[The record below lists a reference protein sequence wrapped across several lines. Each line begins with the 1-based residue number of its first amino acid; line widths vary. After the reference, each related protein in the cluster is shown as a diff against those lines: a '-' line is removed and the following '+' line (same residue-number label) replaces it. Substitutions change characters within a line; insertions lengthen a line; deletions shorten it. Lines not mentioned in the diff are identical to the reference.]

1 MKSEEEFSMEEQSVL
16 FEKKGKIAWITLN
29 RPQSLNSMNDLL
41 VDELHQALDCAA
53 CNDNIKVVVLTG
65 NGKAFCAGGDLP
77 YLETLKSVSEKKA
90 FIEKVGQLAKKITIM
105 QKPVIAMVNGVAA
118 GAGANLMLACDL
130 IYAANNARFA
140 QSFVKVGLVPD
151 CGGMYF
157 LPKTVGLHKAKELM
171 FTADLI
177 DAKEADKLGM
187 INHVL
192 PAADL
197 VRETEAMAIKL
208 AESAPLA
215 IAFTKATLNKTD
227 MELDDVLSAEGSTQ
241 TLCLGTA
248 DCAEG
253 IAAFKEKRVP
263 NFTGK

>member
-1 MKSEEEFSMEEQSVL
+1 MGEQSVL
-16 FEKKGKIAWITLN
+16 FDRKEKIAWITLN
-29 RPQSLNSMNDLL
+29 RPQSLNSMNDAL
-41 VDELHQALDCAA
+41 VDELHKALDEAA
-53 CNDNIKVVVLTG
+53 CDNGIKTVILTG

-77 YLETLKSVSEKKA
+77 YLETLKSVSEKKYI
-90 FIEKVGQLAKKITIM
+90 IEKVGQLAKKITVM

-118 GAGANLMLACDL
+118 GAGVNLMLACDL
-130 IYAANNARFA
+130 IYAAESARFA

-177 DAKEADKLGM
+177 DAKEAEKLGM

-192 PAADL
+192 PVEDL
-197 VRETEAMAIKL
+197 VRETEFMAKKI

-215 IAFTKATLNKTD
+215 IALTKATLNKTD
-227 MELDDVLSAEGSTQ
+227 MELDDVLFAEATAQ
-241 TLCLGTA
+241 TLCLGTD

-263 NFTGK
+263 NFIGK

>member
-1 MKSEEEFSMEEQSVL
+1 MGEQSVL
-16 FEKKGKIAWITLN
+16 FERKEKIAWITLN
-29 RPQSLNSMNDLL
+29 RPQSLNSMNDAL
-41 VDELHQALDCAA
+41 VDELHKALDEAA
-53 CNDNIKVVVLTG
+53 CDNGIKTVILTG

-77 YLETLKSVSEKKA
+77 YLETLKSVSEKKY
-90 FIEKVGQLAKKITIM
+90 FIEKVGQLAKKITVM

-118 GAGANLMLACDL
+118 GAGVNLMLACDL
-130 IYAANNARFA
+130 IYAAESARFA

-177 DAKEADKLGM
+177 DAKEAEKLGM

-192 PAADL
+192 PVEDL
-197 VRETEAMAIKL
+197 VRETEVMAKRL

-215 IAFTKATLNKTD
+215 IALTKATLNKTD
-227 MELDDVLSAEGSTQ
+227 MELDDVLFAEATAQ
-241 TLCLGTA
+241 TLCLGTD
-248 DCAEG
+248 DCEEG

-263 NFTGK
+263 NFIGK